1 MITLMLGVGI
11 SRASYQRES
20 ISARLPVPRTRN
32 VLLSPWTREPLDAGS
47 NTQDT
52 DLHGSMV
59 TTLFCILHTIL
70 SITPQIYLPSIK
82 YQFTGRVMTGFMT
95 CYKGGGPSPT
105 LGGGNFELLSHKKKT
120 KQSSTGWGGV
130 PSRAVDGNPDGVYG
144 RKSVSHS
151 RKKRNN
157 WWLVDLGEKKH
168 INLVLVYNRADRCC
182 AKRISGTKVWI

>member
-1 MITLMLGVGI
+1 MVFSGPKGTWTSFHRGCLRDNIDAWGGDIKSFISKGI
-11 SRASYQRES
+11 DKCKAACAKNKKCVAFTMDKKS
-20 ISARLPVPRTRN
+20 TRC
-32 VLLSPWTREPLDAGS
+32 WIKHAGHRRPKF
-47 NTQDT
+47 N
-52 DLHGSMV
+52 
-59 TTLFCILHTIL
+59 
-70 SITPQIYLPSIK
+70 
-82 YQFTGRVMTGFMT
+82 GRVMTGFMT
-95 CYKGGGPSPT
+95 CYNGGGPSPT

-151 RKKRNN
+151 RKGKNN

-182 AKRISGTKVWI
+182 ANRISGTKVCIICLEM